1 MCGTG
6 ISTSLAC
13 GCFAGASITDAF
25 DGYLARRWRVESRL
39 GAFLDPVA
47 DKLLV
52 VTTLVALT
60 ASTPGV
66 ALPAA
71 VIVAREVAVS
81 ALREYCA
88 DRGQRDAVAVGG
100 AGKLKTA
107 TQMAALLVLTGRLA
121 PRAGLGLLRV
131 SAALALY
138 SGALLFAQARPV
150 FAASDGAPGEFLLT
164 QTTKEEEFTPT
175 TTQGEGEETQRGS
188 SSWFSGRGAGEKR
201 VNRSMHGSSSTD
213 RCGNDPA
220 TNVARKGRLSVL
232 MRPMS
237 AWKPA
242 SSGGANTKPFSAR
255 SWSPGSS
262 RPLACEE
269 SDTEET
275 SNVRA
280 GGARG
285 PQKSSAASPFDL
297 RRSSG
302 MGGGTGAPRSRANER
317 SRRACLAALREA
329 SSCHGAAPSDAAVAS
344 HRRDSRRR
352 PVVRG
357 PRRRAPAPSR
367 SAATSHPRAPAG

>member
-1 MCGTG
+1 MAHHRLSLCGIALLLLVAEALVAPRITKRHHCYRAVAG
-6 ISTSLAC
+6 TTDAPTQWQRATPNALTALRLGCVPIVFGALRCDAPRLAC

-150 FAASDGAPGEFLLT
+150 FAASDGAPG
-164 QTTKEEEFTPT
+164 
-175 TTQGEGEETQRGS
+175 
-188 SSWFSGRGAGEKR
+188 
-201 VNRSMHGSSSTD
+201 
-213 RCGNDPA
+213 
-220 TNVARKGRLSVL
+220 
-232 MRPMS
+232 
-237 AWKPA
+237 
-242 SSGGANTKPFSAR
+242 
-255 SWSPGSS
+255 
-262 RPLACEE
+262 
-269 SDTEET
+269 
-275 SNVRA
+275 
-280 GGARG
+280 
-285 PQKSSAASPFDL
+285 
-297 RRSSG
+297 
-302 MGGGTGAPRSRANER
+302 
-317 SRRACLAALREA
+317 
-329 SSCHGAAPSDAAVAS
+329 
-344 HRRDSRRR
+344 
-352 PVVRG
+352 
-357 PRRRAPAPSR
+357 
-367 SAATSHPRAPAG
+367 

>member
-1 MCGTG
+1 MVHRLALCSVAVLVADALVAPR
-6 ISTSLAC
+6 IRRHHCYRAATSETETPGWKRATPNALTALRLGCVPIVFGALRCDAPRLAC

-25 DGYLARRWRVESRL
+25 DGYLARLWRVESRL

-121 PRAGLGLLRV
+121 PRAGLGLLRA

-150 FAASDGAPGEFLLT
+150 FAASDAAPG
-164 QTTKEEEFTPT
+164 
-175 TTQGEGEETQRGS
+175 
-188 SSWFSGRGAGEKR
+188 
-201 VNRSMHGSSSTD
+201 
-213 RCGNDPA
+213 
-220 TNVARKGRLSVL
+220 
-232 MRPMS
+232 
-237 AWKPA
+237 
-242 SSGGANTKPFSAR
+242 
-255 SWSPGSS
+255 
-262 RPLACEE
+262 
-269 SDTEET
+269 
-275 SNVRA
+275 
-280 GGARG
+280 
-285 PQKSSAASPFDL
+285 
-297 RRSSG
+297 
-302 MGGGTGAPRSRANER
+302 
-317 SRRACLAALREA
+317 
-329 SSCHGAAPSDAAVAS
+329 
-344 HRRDSRRR
+344 
-352 PVVRG
+352 
-357 PRRRAPAPSR
+357 
-367 SAATSHPRAPAG
+367 